1 MKIYVASSWRNEYQ
15 QSVVQKLR
23 EANHEVY
30 DFKTDGKPFDWKDTE
45 FNWKGT
51 TNDVIERFKSV
62 LKHSLVNE
70 AFNADIQALRRADVC
85 ILVLPCGNSAHLEMG
100 WAVSNNVHTIIYIP
114 SGTSL
119 DFDPELMYKMCD
131 HISTSIDDV
140 IEYLRGF

>member
-30 DFKTDGKPFDWKDTE
+30 DFRTDGKSFDWKDIE
-45 FNWKGT
+45 FSWKGT
-51 TNDVIERFKSV
+51 TNDVIERFKSA
-62 LKHSLVNE
+62 LNHSLARD
-70 AFNADIQALRRADVC
+70 AFNADMQALRHANVC

-114 SGTSL
+114 SGTSS
-119 DFDPELMYKMCD
+119 DFDPELMYKMVD